1 MIIFKLGYNKF
12 TENKEKGLFNCVVVY
27 LIGRF
32 CQMPKDIITIAGA
45 INTLYKKIYV
55 NTHLENDMSEMK
67 MHKLLYFAQKRHY
80 LNFGEWLFKEDFEG
94 WVHGPV
100 NRKVRHM
107 FDFLPNVNS
116 TDLSF
121 EEEYTIREIVHEYG
135 KYSALYLRELSHK
148 DNAYKLSR
156 NGLAPHEKG
165 EEIIKK
171 VDIINDLANDQEK
184 FLYQ

>member
-1 MIIFKLGYNKF
+1 
-12 TENKEKGLFNCVVVY
+12 
-27 LIGRF
+27 
-32 CQMPKDIITIAGA
+32 MPKDIITIAGA
-45 INTLYKKIYV
+45 INTLYKKIYA
-55 NTHLENDMSEMK
+55 NTPIENDMTEMK

-80 LNFGEWLFKEDFEG
+80 LHFGEWLFKEDFEG

-107 FDFLPNVNS
+107 FDFLPEVNS

-135 KYSALYLRELSHK
+135 RYSALFLRDLSHK
-148 DNAYKLSR
+148 DKAYKISR
-156 NGLAPHEKG
+156 KGLKPDEAG

-171 VDIINDLANDQEK
+171 NDIISVIAEEQEK
-184 FLYQ
+184 YLYQ